1 MIDKGGF
8 YKAVLQVVRE
18 MQSERSGGVSL
29 STGQT
34 YTGFCNTCRQD
45 VTLCIEP

>member
-18 MQSERSGGVSL
+18 MQSERSGVSVYRPVKP
-29 STGQT
+29 T
-34 YTGFCNTCRQD
+34 QD
-45 VTLCIEP
+45 SVTHVAKMSHSA